1 MGLKTIGFQE
11 KRSTRSIITHS
22 IVWGVLLL
30 LPYINF
36 LYEPEKWATAN
47 KGLLVMQGIST
58 LFLMLFFYFNLYFLG
73 PKYLSKN
80 RNWFFVS
87 IIFLGLLIYIALN
100 YYSFNHF
107 VLTSPEFI
115 ENQSKRSPE
124 DRSENWIWIP
134 VVLGPTLLYSINI
147 LTSTMLY
154 LFNERRRQK
163 ELNQLVELEKTA
175 AELSMLKLQ
184 ISPHFLFNTLNNI
197 RWLVRKKSDLSEEA
211 ILKLSEIL
219 RYIIY
224 EVSDKKVDISREIEH
239 LKNYIELQKL
249 RLPKKGNVAFTVQEN
264 MDSVAIQPLLFI
276 HFVENAFKYGVDSKN
291 EPDIQFEISTA
302 DNTLTFSSRNK
313 ILVTSSNLSNEGIG
327 LVNIKRR
334 LELLYPN
341 KYELAINNDYNYFE
355 VIMKLQLHED

>member
-1 MGLKTIGFQE
+1 MALVTSVFQE
-11 KRSTRSIITHS
+11 RRSTRSIITNS
-22 IVWGVLLL
+22 IVWAVLFL

-36 LYEPEKWATAN
+36 LYEPEKWADAN
-47 KGLLVMQGIST
+47 KGYLVMQGLST
-58 LFLMLFFYFNLYFLG
+58 LFLMVFFYLNLHVLG
-73 PKYLSKN
+73 PRYLSKN
-80 RNWFFVS
+80 RNWLFVS
-87 IIFLGLLIYIALN
+87 VIFLGLLMYIALN
-100 YYSFNHF
+100 YYSFLHF
-107 VLTSPEFI
+107 IASSADFI
-115 ENQSKRSPE
+115 ENQSKRAPE

-134 VVLGPTLLYSINI
+134 TILGPTLLYSINI

-154 LFNERRRQK
+154 LFNERSRQK

-224 EVSDKKVDISREIEH
+224 EVGDKKVDISREIEH

-249 RLPKKGNVAFTVQEN
+249 RLPKKGNVAFTVQDN
-264 MDSVAIQPLLFI
+264 LGSVSIQPLLFI
-276 HFVENAFKYGVDSKN
+276 HFVENAFKYGVDSKSD
-291 EPDIQFEISTA
+291 PDIQFEISTA

-341 KYELAINNDYNYFE
+341 RYELAINNDSEYFE